1 MDMSEKVC
9 SLTCV
14 DDIGS
19 YDSQKLSIEA
29 ADRLWMEQTFAAVAK
44 SGKSKKRR
52 KKVPKS
58 VPDRGNV
65 SKATRQPVDKGEAS
79 KSLKNAQEQPSI
91 AVDKINRVEG
101 GGDNKSTQ
109 NVQTSSKLT
118 F

>member
-1 MDMSEKVC
+1 MSEKVC

-29 ADRLWMEQTFAAVAK
+29 AERLWMEQSFAAVAK
-44 SGKSKKRR
+44 SGKFKKRR

-91 AVDKINRVEG
+91 AVDKISRVDEG
-101 GGDNKSTQ
+101 VTISRLK